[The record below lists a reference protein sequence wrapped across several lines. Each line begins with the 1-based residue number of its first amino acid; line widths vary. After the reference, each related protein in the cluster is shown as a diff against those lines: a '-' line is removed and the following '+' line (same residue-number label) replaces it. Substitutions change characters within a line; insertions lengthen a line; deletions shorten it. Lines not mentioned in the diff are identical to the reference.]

1 MTTDADADGSP
12 VEAPL
17 VVPPTRFLQAG
28 NPRAVK
34 ARHKETTAAAA
45 AAAATASTAPNGLT
59 STARR
64 RSLTSK
70 AERNCNVGAVRKP
83 DHLEGRPM
91 EPRWRRRRS
100 SALSFKHRHRH
111 AHLNTAFCP
120 PRRCLLATETEERG
134 ISATHFLGHR
144 LKTVLSLSLSL

>member
-1 MTTDADADGSP
+1 MTTDADADADGSP

-45 AAAATASTAPNGLT
+45 AVAATATASTAPNGLT

-64 RSLTSK
+64 SLASK
-70 AERNCNVGAVRKP
+70 SNAERNCNVGAVRKP
-83 DHLEGRPM
+83 DQFGGTPM

-100 SALSFKHRHRH
+100 SALSFKHRVTDT
-111 AHLNTAFCP
+111 LT
-120 PRRCLLATETEERG
+120 
-134 ISATHFLGHR
+134 
-144 LKTVLSLSLSL
+144 

>member
-45 AAAATASTAPNGLT
+45 AATASTAPNGLT

-64 RSLTSK
+64 SLASK
-70 AERNCNVGAVRKP
+70 SNAERNCNVGAVRKP
-83 DHLEGRPM
+83 DQFGGTPM

-100 SALSFKHRHRH
+100 SALSFKHRVTDT
-111 AHLNTAFCP
+111 LT
-120 PRRCLLATETEERG
+120 
-134 ISATHFLGHR
+134 
-144 LKTVLSLSLSL
+144 